1 MSSPGSLLS
10 PLLFFSRS
18 FLFYFVCVCLF
29 SFHSKSSHSKL
40 VSYTFPFLVPPFYYL
55 LFSGSLHSSLYSSL
69 VNSSSLWRSSS
80 ACHQHSLGPL
90 FLPPCRRLPPLLQ
103 GPDPHGRPHCRPLR
117 SRPRGPTSTS
127 HFDLLINN
135 CFITWQVVTE
145 PVSYHLIQA
154 SVFFS
159 HSLPS
164 FCISSPQLLH
174 LWQLHSP
181 LFIEPK
187 QTDLSNLF
195 SP

>member
-1 MSSPGSLLS
+1 MCVCFPFTQNLPTQNLFRIRFFSLS
-10 PLLFFSRS
+10 PLFTVYFFPGLCIPLFIPLSSTRQ
-18 FLFYFVCVCLF
+18 VCGDLPLLVINILWDLF
-29 SFHSKSSHSKL
+29 S
-40 VSYTFPFLVPPFYYL
+40 PPL
-55 LFSGSLHSSLYSSL
+55 
-69 VNSSSLWRSSS
+69 
-80 ACHQHSLGPL
+80 QTTP
-90 FLPPCRRLPPLLQ
+90 PPLLQ